1 MCNGYNGN
9 MGQML
14 DGHADSFTGNTAV
27 MLSDGDY
34 AKPICA
40 GAGASALSGN
50 TIYSPTANITECGM
64 LVAAWQARGNDPGTV
79 VVGRL
84 PGDAEL
90 IAAGRRALGW

>member
-50 TIYSPTANITECGM
+50 TIYSPTANTS
-64 LVAAWQARGNDPGTV
+64 ARSSAGGWSAPCAR
-79 VVGRL
+79 RL
-84 PGDAEL
+84 
-90 IAAGRRALGW
+90 RRFSFCAT